1 MEALF
6 YTLCLQHIPH
16 LGPLKMAALIDQ
28 MGSAKNVLLFARQHQ
43 YYGLNTFETR
53 AAFNNRDALM
63 QIAEAEL
70 TWARKNQ
77 INVIGL
83 EDPSY
88 PLLLKQIPDA
98 PSVIFVKGHLPPSG
112 QHTLAL
118 VGTRRPSDRANVHVK
133 QILQAMQQV
142 QNTVVISGLAFGVDR
157 MAHEQA
163 LTLKLPTWAVMGT
176 GLNTVYPALHRAL
189 AHSILDQGGAWI
201 SEQGHKSELH
211 PGIFPKRNRIISGL
225 SEAVV
230 VIESTCKGGSMITAR
245 LAQEYNREVFALCG
259 RPDDSTASGCH
270 ALIKNHTAQLIESGQ
285 DIIQA
290 MQWNKIL
297 QNYNPPQREPH
308 LTFKNIWN
316 LFLKQDCWSIEALYD
331 TEVENAATIAEAL
344 FYLESEYFIK
354 SLPGARFQRM

>member
-6 YTLCLQHIPH
+6 YTLCLQQIPH
-16 LGPLKMAALIDQ
+16 LGPIKIAALIEQ
-28 MGSAKNVLLFARQHQ
+28 MGSAKNVLQFARQHQ
-43 YYGLNTFETR
+43 YYGCSALETR

-70 TWARKNQ
+70 AWARQNQ
-77 INVIGL
+77 IHVIGL

-98 PSVIFVKGHLPPSG
+98 PSVIFVKGHLQPSG
-112 QHTLAL
+112 NHTIAL
-118 VGTRRPSDRANVHVK
+118 VGTRRPSARANGQVK
-133 QILQAMQQV
+133 QILQALQQV

-163 LTLKLPTWAVMGT
+163 LSLKLPTWAIMGT
-176 GLNTVYPALHRAL
+176 GLNTVYPALHRNL
-189 AHSILDQGGAWI
+189 AYTILDHGGAWV

-290 MQWNKIL
+290 MQWNKSV
-297 QNYNPPQREPH
+297 QNDNSSQRLPPVK
-308 LTFKNIWN
+308 FKTIWN
-316 LFLKQDCWSIEALYD
+316 LFLKQDCWTIEALYD
-331 TEVENAATIAEAL
+331 TKVENAAAIAEAL

-354 SLPGARFQRM
+354 SLPGARFQRI